1 MADPEEEVS
10 KPETGPGSVPGSIEQ
25 QPVERSGQPLEA
37 DAPNSVFED
46 AAAAGESETAPSESL
61 ALVSE
66 SPSAVEEDGVPPPAA
81 GDEDGGKAGL
91 KEPER
96 AAAPSLS
103 AYADSPPP
111 PPVETRA
118 KRASL
123 FPALALTA
131 IAGAAL
137 GFGGTLVLRYLEGP
151 PVKGSVSGEHLA
163 EVSRRIDA
171 AEGKE
176 AALSA
181 DLRQALAALET
192 RLVAVEGKAGKAE
205 ELANLAEADA
215 QKALAMP
222 PQPQEPASG
231 GAPVELPDLKP
242 LEGRIAALEQ
252 KLGPLE
258 AALSA
263 PKTHAR
269 AEQERETPA
278 ASQASR
284 AQAVA
289 VVAASLLHTVES
301 GGKFAGEVAALEKLG
316 VPRAALE
323 PLHAIPDFTVASERH
338 LSKQFAALAPKIIA
352 SESAKAEGPEETF
365 LDRLTR
371 HAKGLVHVHRVGDGE
386 AGGVEGI
393 VGQIEN
399 ALAASDLEA
408 AYKAWTGLPAPA
420 ANVSEE
426 WAAEVKARLDALNA
440 AKSIEADALAAL
452 GKPKS

>member
-1 MADPEEEVS
+1 MMADPEEEVS
-10 KPETGPGSVPGSIEQ
+10 KPESGPGSVPGSIAQ

-46 AAAAGESETAPSESL
+46 TAAAGENETAPSESL
-61 ALVSE
+61 ALDAE
-66 SPSAVEEDGVPPPAA
+66 SPSAVGEDGLPPPAA

-91 KEPER
+91 KEPDR

-103 AYADSPPP
+103 AHADSPPP

-137 GFGGTLVLRYLEGP
+137 GFGGTLLLRYFEGP
-151 PVKGSVSGEHLA
+151 PAEGSVSGENLA

-171 AEGKE
+171 AESKE

-181 DLRQALAALET
+181 DLRQALAALES
-192 RLVAVEGKAGKAE
+192 RLSAVEGKAGKAE

-222 PQPQEPASG
+222 PPQEPASG
-231 GAPVELPDLKP
+231 ASPVELPDLKP
-242 LEGRIAALEQ
+242 LEERIAALEQ

-323 PLHAIPDFTVASERH
+323 PLHGIPNLTVASERH

-426 WAAEVKARLDALNA
+426 WAAAVKARLDALNA